1 MQRRY
6 ASLRPYDGVM
16 TFQRSFQNVR
26 ARHFWEKRVRGYF
39 CRPPSRKGDGVVASH
54 PVRPPFCRRKI
65 RRGESV
71 SLPVTYQDGL
81 FCAKVMLAVS
91 QIIMPCLSKTARP
104 QISTVLSPAS
114 AEQAVFLFFQRYLT
128 SLRPNPSGR
137 RSRQLKIHNPVT
149 VPARFRY
156 NFLSH

>member
-1 MQRRY
+1 MPEGGFRKKYWKYHQRCIIPPAAPARMKTVRRQRRTNHCN
-6 ASLRPYDGVM
+6 RDDG
-16 TFQRSFQNVR
+16 RN
-26 ARHFWEKRVRGYF
+26 
-39 CRPPSRKGDGVVASH
+39 C
-54 PVRPPFCRRKI
+54 RKI
-65 RRGESV
+65 RWGEYSHLSGRSV
-71 SLPVTYQDGL
+71 LRKGHAP
-81 FCAKVMLAVS
+81 
-91 QIIMPCLSKTARP
+91 QIIMPSLSKTARP

-114 AEQAVFLFFQRYLT
+114 AEQAVFLFLQRYLT